1 MSPRYKSPPKTEG
14 YGGLIRGSLTVI
26 KANIGGYVGHS
37 SMHPE
42 LIAKGQENL
51 GKSKTKGGGLTD
63 FHVTRCGDDLQLI
76 LTH

>member
-1 MSPRYKSPPKTEG
+1 
-14 YGGLIRGSLTVI
+14 
-26 KANIGGYVGHS
+26 
-37 SMHPE
+37 MHPE